1 MLLGSIIPSVRNFL
15 RVLVNPFYRLIE
27 HRQVPA
33 QKRFGKTIQLD
44 TSFYQKAW
52 QKHSKYGGDHLD
64 QISASLTP
72 WLRIVKFIDKKK

>member
-1 MLLGSIIPSVRNFL
+1 MLPGSQIPSVRNFR

-33 QKRFGKTIQLD
+33 QKCFVLTIQLD

-52 QKHSKYGGDHLD
+52 QKHYTYGVDH
-64 QISASLTP
+64 
-72 WLRIVKFIDKKK
+72 